1 MEPEGRPW
9 QVHLCV
15 CARVRVCICTCA
27 YVCVCTRACGGQGS
41 HTPEARSL
49 FVTTSPPEPPLLS
62 PPDSGTAAGP
72 PLLQLLPARHHL
84 DTSHGQ
90 PLTGGLSSPLT
101 GGAGEA
107 CPRILSPSQPGRAPA
122 GGAGGAGTPA
132 SASVLHPGCWVPAP
146 AAPASSPAA
155 AGSALGPL
163 GPSGPVG
170 PAAGPH
176 AAARPPRP
184 GPAAAGQPAPGA
196 AGPGPAPALPSGP
209 GGERGRLTAVHSP
222 LGPMC
227 LCPALSWPT
236 GLCWGAG
243 PSPGVTSGPQPRL
256 GHGPPDGPP
265 GWGHVGFN
273 GTPFLLGR
281 IGRLTG

>member
-1 MEPEGRPW
+1 M
-9 QVHLCV
+9 CV
-15 CARVRVCICTCA
+15 CVHTCVRGAGQPHAR
-27 YVCVCTRACGGQGS
+27 GS
-41 HTPEARSL
+41 
-49 FVTTSPPEPPLLS
+49 VTLCYYLIPRTSAALPSRLR
-62 PPDSGTAAGP
+62 DSGRATSAAAAACQAPSGHVT
-72 PLLQLLPARHHL
+72 RV
-84 DTSHGQ
+84 TSDGRTVLA
-90 PLTGGLSSPLT
+90 PTGR
-101 GGAGEA
+101 AGEA

-146 AAPASSPAA
+146 AAPAPSPAA

-170 PAAGPH
+170 PAAGPR

-184 GPAAAGQPAPGA
+184 GPAT

-243 PSPGVTSGPQPRL
+243 PSPGVMSGPQPRL

-273 GTPFLLGR
+273 GTSFLLGR